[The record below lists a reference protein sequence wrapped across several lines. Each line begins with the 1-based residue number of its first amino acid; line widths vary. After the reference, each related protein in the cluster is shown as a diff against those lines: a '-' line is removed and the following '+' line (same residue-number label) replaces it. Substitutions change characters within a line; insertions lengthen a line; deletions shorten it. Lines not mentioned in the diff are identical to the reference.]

1 MKIYHNSRCRKSREG
16 VQYLT
21 DKGVEFE
28 IIEYLK
34 DNLSKETIQ
43 ILLNKLNIT
52 ALELIRKNEKIW
64 KENFK
69 DKNLSEKIFYQDAY
83 AKRCKARVIQ
93 ADKFGIQLDQTIFY
107 PTGGGQPGDTGV
119 LCAASGKVEIS
130 DTVIEKIAGNYLRQL
145 GMNEH
150 ICILVENHVTAKRYL
165 VSKLKRYN
173 YGFWKF
179 AFSSLFCW

>member
-64 KENFK
+64 KENYK
-69 DKNLSEKIFYQDAY
+69 DKNLSEKDLIEMLHREPKLIERPIIEIENLAVI
-83 AKRCKARVIQ
+83 ARPKENI
-93 ADKFGIQLDQTIFY
+93 DKLI
-107 PTGGGQPGDTGV
+107 
-119 LCAASGKVEIS
+119 
-130 DTVIEKIAGNYLRQL
+130 
-145 GMNEH
+145 
-150 ICILVENHVTAKRYL
+150 
-165 VSKLKRYN
+165 
-173 YGFWKF
+173 
-179 AFSSLFCW
+179 

>member
-1 MKIYHNSRCRKSREG
+1 MKIYHNPRCRKSREG

-34 DNLSKETIQ
+34 DNLSKETVQ

-69 DKNLSEKIFYQDAY
+69 DKDLSEKELIEVLHKEPKLIERPIIENQNLA
-83 AKRCKARVIQ
+83 VIGRP
-93 ADKFGIQLDQTIFY
+93 K
-107 PTGGGQPGDTGV
+107 
-119 LCAASGKVEIS
+119 
-130 DTVIEKIAGNYLRQL
+130 
-145 GMNEH
+145 
-150 ICILVENHVTAKRYL
+150 ENIDL
-165 VSKLKRYN
+165 LLN
-173 YGFWKF
+173 N
-179 AFSSLFCW
+179 